1 MAPTTVTAAAV
12 AEAAFDAHAVLD
24 RVGFYDALVT
34 AGFPDLRTSHLATF
48 LFDNLAT
55 NRVKNTKGITRTTF
69 QAVLQTATRTHRA
82 YHSWAQNTP
91 LDLTT
96 FQTVGVQLL
105 MSPEMDFGEPFQP
118 PTVKSRVPP
127 EPPPPPRYFF
137 GVYNWRRINAQQ
149 NSLDPLLDTEVFG
162 RYDRQGKGVL
172 DETDLIILT
181 LCLDIICT
189 AFLTTVLEGEEDAE
203 YDDNRDVMSYT
214 LTREQYPIAMQK
226 LGLPDLQRTFQGQIF
241 DAVFARADVDGSGD
255 ISLLEFN
262 RSSMRLVYPVSQFVK
277 LKHCPNYPGWNLLRP
292 PPPSSS
298 SSSTTAPGVV
308 SRDVMTKI
316 RERILQLQTG
326 DLVLFQEKDG
336 ALGRFANHALQTPWY
351 VRLSVVGSSCMGAE
365 YYRSLTSFLPF

>member
-1 MAPTTVTAAAV
+1 MKP
-12 AEAAFDAHAVLD
+12 
-24 RVGFYDALVT
+24 
-34 AGFPDLRTSHLATF
+34 
-48 LFDNLAT
+48 N
-55 NRVKNTKGITRTTF
+55 
-69 QAVLQTATRTHRA
+69 
-82 YHSWAQNTP
+82 HSC
-91 LDLTT
+91 
-96 FQTVGVQLL
+96 FC
-105 MSPEMDFGEPFQP
+105 GEE
-118 PTVKSRVPP
+118 TLHVHVPP
-127 EPPPPPRYFF
+127 EPPPPRYFF

-241 DAVFARADVDGSGD
+241 DAVFARADADNSGD

-262 RSSMRLVYPVSQFVK
+262 RSAMRLVYPVSQFVK

-351 VRLSVVGSSCMGAE
+351 VRLSVVGFSCLDLKNAMQ
-365 YYRSLTSFLPF
+365 LLPLCA